1 MELFKGYVKTKD
13 KASIEKFKGVPASK
27 LHTLEEI
34 QKFSEYAGVLSD
46 DVVLIDIDDRDESE
60 IMMNMVEEYQL
71 NCRVYQTTRGKHFVF
86 RNDGIEKCTTGAKLA
101 CGLTADIKVGHNNS
115 IEVLKFNN
123 EERFIEWDIEEGQEY
138 HKVPKWLHPVR
149 SAMDFLEM
157 TAGSG
162 RNSALFGYILTL
174 QSAGFEKEEA
184 REAIRILNSFVLEEA
199 LEDDELEVILRDE
212 AFQKEIFFIKK
223 TFQHDKFGN
232 FIKSQLHVKR
242 INGQLHMYREIDGI
256 YVTGTKMFENAMVKV
271 IPNLKATQ
279 RTEALKYI
287 DITTPDEAYE
297 NDNGLIAFRNGIY
310 DIYHE
315 KLLPFSPEHIITNKI
330 PWDYNPTAYSELCD
344 HTFDR
349 LACDDK
355 EIRSLLEECIG
366 YCFLNRNEMS
376 KSFILIGNG
385 ANGKSTYL
393 DALKNV
399 LGRQN
404 YVSLDMDELSDRFSP
419 ATMFGKLANIGDD
432 ISDEF
437 LQGKAISQFKKIVS
451 GNDIKGEQKGQD
463 AYFFRPKVKLLFSA
477 NEIPRM
483 RNKGFDAIKRRL
495 IIIPFN
501 AKFSKDDPDYKWNI
515 VSELKQQDV
524 AEYMI
529 KIGLEGLKRVLENQG
544 FTESQKV
551 KDELDSFELDNNPI
565 KLFIDEL
572 DEQEILNQ
580 STASVFRRYSVFCDE
595 NHYSSTTSR
604 KFVVEIKKALDCQV
618 KQITL
623 KIDGKNSRQYCFV
636 R

>member
-1 MELFKGYVKTKD
+1 MKTKD
-13 KASIEKFKGVPASK
+13 KECIEKFKNVPASK
-27 LHTLEEI
+27 LHTLEEA
-34 QKFSEYAGVLSD
+34 KTFPEYAGILSD
-46 DVVLIDIDDRDESE
+46 DVILIDIDDEKQSE
-60 IMMNMVEEYQL
+60 IMMDIVEEYQL

-86 RNDGIEKCTTGAKLA
+86 RNDGVDKCATGARLA
-101 CGLTADIKVGHNNS
+101 CGLTSDIKVGCKNS
-115 IEVLKFNN
+115 YEVLKFNN
-123 EERFIEWDIEEGQEY
+123 EERFIEWDVENGQEY
-138 HKVPKWLHPVR
+138 QKVPKWLHPVR
-149 SAMDFLEM
+149 STMDFLEM

-162 RNSALFGYILTL
+162 RNSALYGYILTL

-184 REAIRILNSFVLEEA
+184 RESIRILNRFVLEEP
-199 LEDDELEVILRDE
+199 LEEDELEVILRDE

-242 INGQLHMYREIDGI
+242 INGQLHMYRESDGI

-623 KIDGKNSRQYCFV
+623 KLDGKNSRQYCFV